1 MPFPLKPWF
10 HAALLCAWLAPQTV
24 LAANQVRITIF
35 AGDFDRS
42 ECVVEVALPSGNR
55 SPQLLLVDASGR
67 TVPAQSTK
75 GRLTFLEPSLRHG
88 ESRTYE
94 IRPNPTS
101 SKTLEMTANRAATS
115 VQFNQGGRRLFD
127 YQTAPGDVPV
137 GVPEHFKH
145 GAHLHPVFSPSG
157 KLVTGNHP
165 PDHRWHRGIW
175 FSWTKTEFE
184 GRHPDFWNMGKD
196 NNGQLTGEIRFAKL
210 VESWN
215 GSVHAGVVAEHR
227 HIDHTGGAAQDVLRE
242 TWELRAYR
250 SSSTRNIIDL
260 VSKQTCATDSPLK
273 LPKYHYGGLGVRGNA
288 AWDPKDKVAMLTSEG
303 HDRKAG
309 DSTTARWVWMGGD
322 VDGGPT
328 GLAILIHPDNFRFP
342 QPLRLNPNNPQLCIA
357 PSQGGDW
364 EITPG
369 KPYVSK
375 YRFVVFDGK
384 PDAKELDR
392 LWNDYAH
399 PPKVTV
405 E

>member
-1 MPFPLKPWF
+1 MV
-10 HAALLCAWLAPQTV
+10 CMWLVP
-24 LAANQVRITIF
+24 LAAPAANPARITIF
-35 AGDFDRS
+35 AGDFDRR
-42 ECVVEVALPSGNR
+42 ECVVEVTSPPDHR
-55 SPQLLLVDASGR
+55 TPQLLLVDAGGR

-75 GRLTFLEPSLRHG
+75 GRVTFLEPSLRRG

-94 IRPNPTS
+94 MHSNPTS
-101 SKTLEMTANRAATS
+101 SKTLEMTAKRAALV
-115 VQFNQGGRRLFD
+115 VQFSQGGRRLFD

-175 FSWTKTEFE
+175 MSWTKTEFA

-196 NNGQLTGEIRFAKL
+196 GGGQFTGEIRFDKL
-210 VESWN
+210 VEGWN
-215 GSVHAGVVAEHR
+215 GSVHAGVMSEHR

-250 SSSTRNIIDL
+250 STGARNVIDL
-260 VSKQTCATDSPLK
+260 ISTQVTSGQEPLK

-309 DSTTARWVWMGGD
+309 DATKAKWVWMGGQ

-328 GLAILIHPDNFRFP
+328 GIAVLIHPDNFRFP
-342 QPLRLNPNNPQLCIA
+342 QPLRLNPSNPQLCVV
-357 PSQGGDW
+357 PSQDGDW

-375 YRFVVFDGK
+375 YRFVVFDG
-384 PDAKELDR
+384 PANKELIER

-399 PPKVTV
+399 PPTVKV